1 MGILSVK
8 SSQTYK
14 DEGNTNNIHA
24 SIDTLMSLGS
34 RVVVIA
40 SKDSAAKAL
49 LIAAISGHVNNET
62 AWLIMGSAAN
72 VIRQLNQHVDVYN
85 RIVQTRLNNANQSN
99 VSTTN
104 TTYKDAVEQLAWSTD
119 KLDLLTMERLF
130 AGGVFIFEQQTEL
143 AGYPPYDTFQQKLS
157 Q

>member
-1 MGILSVK
+1 MEIFSVK
-8 SSQTYK
+8 SSQTYQ
-14 DEGNTNNIHA
+14 DVGNTNNIHA
-24 SIDTLMSLGS
+24 SIDTLMSFGS
-34 RVVVIA
+34 RVVFIA

-62 AWLIMGSAAN
+62 AWLIMGNSTN
-72 VIRQLNQHVDVYN
+72 VIRQLNQHVDAYN
-85 RIVQTRLNNANQSN
+85 RIVQTRLNNANQAGA
-99 VSTTN
+99 
-104 TTYKDAVEQLAWSTD
+104 TTYKDAVEQLAWNTN
-119 KLDLLTMERLF
+119 KLDLLTMGHLF